1 MRARS
6 RTATERESKSPE
18 REESPARVHLPFET
32 RSTALTVLCCL
43 GLVFALD
50 WGHKFFIPLFL
61 GILIAYTLNPLVN
74 GLEKIRLPR
83 WLGAT
88 IVTAGT
94 VCVLAL
100 GSYSLRDEMQTIVE
114 QLPTAARK
122 VSASVGDALGDTH
135 GNLQKVQSAAR
146 ELERATTRAAGTPPA
161 AGESAQHVVVDEPPF
176 RLVNLLWQGSMGAVL
191 FVVQAA
197 MVLFLVFFLL
207 VSGDT
212 FKRKLVRITGPS
224 LSRRRITLEIVEEIN
239 SSVQRYML
247 MLLVTN
253 TLVGMLTWVAL
264 RLIGLQN
271 AEAWAVA
278 AGLLH
283 VVPYLGPSVTAVALG
298 LASFLQFSSLT
309 MALIAMAA
317 SLTIAILIGVFVT
330 TWMTGRIARMNAP
343 AVFISLLFWGWLWG
357 VWGMLLAVPLI
368 VITKVASEHVEQ
380 FRPLAE
386 LLGE

>member
-1 MRARS
+1 
-6 RTATERESKSPE
+6 
-18 REESPARVHLPFET
+18 
-32 RSTALTVLCCL
+32 
-43 GLVFALD
+43 
-50 WGHKFFIPLFL
+50 
-61 GILIAYTLNPLVN
+61 
-74 GLEKIRLPR
+74 
-83 WLGAT
+83 
-88 IVTAGT
+88 
-94 VCVLAL
+94 
-100 GSYSLRDEMQTIVE
+100 
-114 QLPTAARK
+114 
-122 VSASVGDALGDTH
+122 
-135 GNLQKVQSAAR
+135 
-146 ELERATTRAAGTPPA
+146 
-161 AGESAQHVVVDEPPF
+161 
-176 RLVNLLWQGSMGAVL
+176 WQGSMGAVL

-317 SLTIAILIGVFVT
+317 SLTI
-330 TWMTGRIARMNAP
+330 
-343 AVFISLLFWGWLWG
+343 
-357 VWGMLLAVPLI
+357 
-368 VITKVASEHVEQ
+368 
-380 FRPLAE
+380 
-386 LLGE
+386 